1 MPSSYLCE
9 VKMRAITDLNTIT
22 PKTDAADHGR
32 RFLIIRFWLYAV
44 VVLIMA
50 MVVVGG
56 ATRLTDSGL
65 SITEWKPLLGA
76 IPPLSTEDW
85 QEAFD
90 KYRLIPEYQLVNKGM
105 SLSEFQFIFWWEWAH
120 RFLGRIIGV
129 VFFVPAVLFWALGW
143 LPSRL
148 KAQIAG
154 LFILG
159 GLQGVVGWWMVASG
173 LVERVDVSQYRLA
186 VHLTL
191 ACFLFAAVL
200 WVALGLRAQ
209 ATVFSRPSMRQ
220 ATIGL
225 VILVFIQIFAGGLVA
240 GMDAGLAYNTWPA
253 MDGALVPSS
262 LMVLS
267 PQWLNF
273 FENAKT
279 VQFDHRMIAYG
290 LWAFALLHALLVS
303 RASVA
308 GILKTQAWLL
318 FAAVTAQA
326 LLGILTLLWAV
337 PLDVALS
344 HQFGALIVLGVAIWY
359 WRTLE
364 GPSDVFQTRAV

>member
-1 MPSSYLCE
+1 
-9 VKMRAITDLNTIT
+9 MRAITDLNMIT

-32 RFLIIRFWLYAV
+32 RFLIIRLWLYAV

-76 IPPLSTEDW
+76 IPPLSAEDW

-143 LPSRL
+143 LPGRL

-220 ATIGL
+220 AAIGL

-253 MDGALVPSS
+253 MDGALVPSG

-290 LWAFALLHALLVS
+290 LWALALLQALWVS
-303 RASVA
+303 RASVV

-364 GPSDVFQTRAV
+364 GPSGVLQTRAT